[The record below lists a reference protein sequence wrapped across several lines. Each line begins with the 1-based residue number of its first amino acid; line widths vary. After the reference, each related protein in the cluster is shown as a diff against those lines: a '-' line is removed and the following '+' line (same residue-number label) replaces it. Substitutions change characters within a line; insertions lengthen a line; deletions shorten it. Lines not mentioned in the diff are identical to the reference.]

1 MVIIVKAN
9 FRLKQHENCLAFS
22 AGLILILFYILFLF
36 FCSFVRLVKKFSLL
50 QIIKRIQKFC
60 ITTVYKAC
68 IETSWSRE
76 IKFDSLPKAW
86 KVNMNTIF
94 EGTYIPIH
102 TYILRE
108 TVSYGMARKVGR
120 WMKCHIAEDNGKY
133 DKNCLCIA

>member
-94 EGTYIPIH
+94 EGTYIHTH
-102 TYILRE
+102 TYIHFE
-108 TVSYGMARKVGR
+108 
-120 WMKCHIAEDNGKY
+120 EDSVLWNGTKSWTM
-133 DKNCLCIA
+133 NEMPHCRRQWEIW